1 MSNIKESTDI
11 DDESVNKMFD
21 YYSGDVNN
29 GYIPDIYDKAQGN
42 EPDIDELFA
51 EEDQRL
57 QQQQQQK
64 QQQIQ
69 HISDDESINKMF
81 DYYIPDSYDE
91 SVNKMFDYGYI
102 PDSDDESVNKMFDY
116 YSGDVNNGYIPDIYD
131 KAHGNE
137 PDIDELFAEEEQR
150 LQQQQQK

>member
-1 MSNIKESTDI
+1 MSHIKESTDI

-21 YYSGDVNN
+21 CYSGDINN
-29 GYIPDIYDKAQGN
+29 GYIPDTYDKAQGN

-51 EEDQRL
+51 EEEQRL

-69 HISDDESINKMF
+69 QIQQISDDESINKMF

-91 SVNKMFDYGYI
+91 SVNKMFDY
-102 PDSDDESVNKMFDY
+102 
-116 YSGDVNNGYIPDIYD
+116 YSGDINNGYIPYTYD
-131 KAHGNE
+131 KAQENE

-150 LQQQQQK
+150 LQQQQQQQQQK